1 MLAEFGDRCRKAVL
15 GVWADAAPTGWRRVL
30 RGSRLVLP
38 ALLAA
43 DLRHL
48 SRGEEA
54 SLCLGHRGDEVAG
67 TARLEHLVTVRLL
80 VLCREQ
86 SEMGDSEGSSISGI
100 NAINDTIRSS
110 DIISDDI
117 INGTDI
123 YMESDTFVCGVC
135 VCVCERERARK
146 GCCNS
151 SPCVLSPS
159 LSHTHAR
166 TRACAL

>member
-30 RGSRLVLP
+30 RGSGLVLP

-135 VCVCERERARK
+135 VCV
-146 GCCNS
+146 
-151 SPCVLSPS
+151 
-159 LSHTHAR
+159 
-166 TRACAL
+166 